1 MERSP
6 LICAGGGIVGLATAL
21 TLARR
26 TDARVVV
33 LEAEP
38 ALAQHQTGRNSGVI
52 HSGLYYKPG
61 SRKAHN
67 CVAGR
72 RRLIDLCEREGVP
85 HEICGKLVIAVD
97 ASEIPR
103 LDELERRGHANGLQG
118 LVRVPGE
125 RIADYE
131 PHARGHAAL
140 WVPETGIVDYRAV
153 LSVLARLF
161 HDAGGELRL
170 GARVEGVRTSGA
182 EVVVETAAGEVR
194 GSGLIN
200 CAGLQSDRV
209 ARLCGIRPG
218 LRIVPFRGEYFDLRD
233 DRRDLL
239 RNLIYPVPDPR
250 FPFLGVH
257 LTRRVDGSVETG
269 PNAVL
274 ALARHGYRKGGVSPR
289 DTSLWS
295 ATLWRDAWASLS
307 YPGLWR
313 LGLRFW
319 RIALSELLRAGSPRR
334 FARALGRFVPAIEP
348 GDLEPGGCGIRA
360 QALDSKG
367 RLLDDFEI
375 AHGERTLH
383 VLNAPSPGAT
393 GSLAIGD
400 DLADLAIERFGLGT
414 RAAAG
419 AV

>member
-1 MERSP
+1 
-6 LICAGGGIVGLATAL
+6 LIVVGGGIVGLATAL
-21 TLARR
+21 TIARR
-26 TDARVVV
+26 TAARVVV
-33 LEAEP
+33 LEAED

-52 HSGLYYKPG
+52 HSGLYYRPG

-72 RRLIDLCEREGVP
+72 RRLIELCEREGIA
-85 HEICGKLVIAVD
+85 HEICGKLVVAAE
-97 ASEIPR
+97 ASETER
-103 LDELERRGHANGLQG
+103 LDELERRGRANGLQG
-118 LVRVPGE
+118 IERIPGE
-125 RIADYE
+125 RIPDRE

-140 WVPETGIVDYRAV
+140 WVPETGIVDYRQVTAV
-153 LSVLARLF
+153 FARLLGE
-161 HDAGGELRL
+161 AGGQLRL
-170 GARVEGVRTSGA
+170 GARVHAVRVCGD
-182 EVVVETAAGEVR
+182 EVVVETASGEVR
-194 GSGLIN
+194 GRALIN

-209 ARLCGIRPG
+209 ARMAGVRVR
-218 LRIVPFRGEYFDLRD
+218 LRIIPFRGEYFDLRAE
-233 DRRDLL
+233 RRHLL

-274 ALARHGYRKGGVSPR
+274 ALARHGYRRRTVS
-289 DTSLWS
+289 L
-295 ATLWRDAWASLS
+295 RDAWASLS

-319 RIALSELLRAGSPRR
+319 RIALSELLRAGNPRR
-334 FARALGRFVPAIEP
+334 FARSLGRFVPEIRPE
-348 GDLEPGGCGIRA
+348 DLEPGGCGIRA
-360 QALDSKG
+360 QALDAG
-367 RLLDDFEI
+367 GHLLDDFEI

-393 GSLAIGD
+393 AALAIGD
-400 DLADLAIERFGLGT
+400 DLASLAIERFGLRA
-414 RAAAG
+414 RAAER

>member
-1 MERSP
+1 M
-6 LICAGGGIVGLATAL
+6 IVVGGGIVGLATAL

-26 TDARVVV
+26 TAARVVV
-33 LEAEP
+33 LEAED

-52 HSGLYYKPG
+52 HSGLYYRPG

-72 RRLIDLCEREGVP
+72 RRLIELCEREGIA
-85 HEICGKLVIAVD
+85 HEICGKLVVAAD
-97 ASEIPR
+97 ASETER
-103 LDELERRGHANGLQG
+103 LDELERRGRANGLQG
-118 LVRVPGE
+118 IE
-125 RIADYE
+125 RIPGGRIPDRE

-140 WVPETGIVDYRAV
+140 WVPETGIVDYRQVTAV
-153 LSVLARLF
+153 FARLLGE
-161 HDAGGELRL
+161 AGGQLRL
-170 GARVEGVRTSGA
+170 GARVHAVRVCGD
-182 EVVVETAAGEVR
+182 EVVVETASGEVR
-194 GSGLIN
+194 GRALIN

-209 ARLCGIRPG
+209 ARMAGVRVR
-218 LRIVPFRGEYFDLRD
+218 LRIIPFRGEYFDLRAE
-233 DRRDLL
+233 RRHLL

-274 ALARHGYRKGGVSPR
+274 ALARHGYRRRTVS
-289 DTSLWS
+289 L
-295 ATLWRDAWASLS
+295 RDAWASLS

-319 RIALSELLRAGSPRR
+319 RIALSELLRAGNPRR
-334 FARALGRFVPAIEP
+334 FARSLGRFVPEIRPE
-348 GDLEPGGCGIRA
+348 DLEPGGCGIRA
-360 QALDSKG
+360 QALDAG
-367 RLLDDFEI
+367 GHLLDDFEI

-393 GSLAIGD
+393 AALAIGD
-400 DLADLAIERFGLGT
+400 DLASLAIERFGLRA
-414 RAAAG
+414 RAAER
-419 AV
+419 VV

>member
-1 MERSP
+1 M
-6 LICAGGGIVGLATAL
+6 GLATAL
-21 TLARR
+21 RIARR

-38 ALAQHQTGRNSGVI
+38 ALARHQTGRNSGVI
-52 HSGLYYKPG
+52 HSGLYYRPG

-67 CVAGR
+67 CVVGR
-72 RRLIDLCEREGVP
+72 RRLIELCQRESIP
-85 HEICGKLVIAVD
+85 HEICGKLVIAAD
-97 ASEIPR
+97 ASELDR
-103 LDELERRGHANGLQG
+103 LDELERRGRTNGLQG
-118 LVRVPGE
+118 LERVPGE
-125 RIADYE
+125 RIPEYE
-131 PHARGHAAL
+131 PAARGHAAL
-140 WVPETGIVDYRAV
+140 WVPETGIVDYREV
-153 LSVLARLF
+153 SRVFARLLGE
-161 HDAGGELRL
+161 AGGELRL
-170 GARVEGVRTSGA
+170 GARVLGIAHSGS
-182 EVVVETAAGEVR
+182 EVVVETAVGEVR
-194 GSGLIN
+194 GRGLIN

-209 ARLCGIRPG
+209 ARMAGVRPG

-257 LTRRVDGSVETG
+257 LTRRIDGSVETG

-274 ALARHGYRKGGVSPR
+274 ALARHGYRRGRVSP
-289 DTSLWS
+289 
-295 ATLWRDAWASLS
+295 RDAWASLS

-319 RIALSELLRAGSPRR
+319 RIALSELLRAGNPRR
-334 FARALGRFVPAIEP
+334 FAKALGRFVPEIRP
-348 GDLEPGGCGIRA
+348 QDLEPGGCGIRA
-360 QALDSKG
+360 QALDIGG

-393 GSLAIGD
+393 ASLAIGD
-400 DLADLAIERFGLGT
+400 DLADLAIEHFGL
-414 RAAAG
+414 RPRSAAEAM
-419 AV
+419 